1 MNRMLK
7 PTILLLTLAVGAAL
21 AGECVSDPEID
32 YSGRDFV
39 GSDRPPRL
47 ADRLVEPVYPAD
59 APEDWRGSC
68 LLLVTVDERGL
79 VIEVEVLESS
89 GLEAADAAAVAAVEA
104 SDWLP
109 AVEDGERVV
118 GEVERE
124 VRFHPA
130 MRDD

>member
-1 MNRMLK
+1 MSKLFRLV
-7 PTILLLTLAVGAAL
+7 TITALLAVGAAL

-47 ADRLVEPVYPAD
+47 ADRLVEPVYPVD

-68 LLLVTVDERGL
+68 VLLVTIDERGL

-89 GLEAADAAAVAAVEA
+89 GLEAADAAAIDAVEA

-109 AVEDGERVV
+109 AVEEGERVV
-118 GEVERE
+118 GEVEQE

-130 MRDD
+130 MRGD